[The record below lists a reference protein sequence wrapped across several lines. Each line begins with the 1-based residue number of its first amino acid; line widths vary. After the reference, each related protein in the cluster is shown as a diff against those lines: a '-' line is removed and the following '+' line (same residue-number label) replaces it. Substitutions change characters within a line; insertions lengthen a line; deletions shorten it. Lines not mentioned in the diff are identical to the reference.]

1 MKSIMV
7 NGQMLASVESMKAD
21 PVEYYARKRVG
32 LYNSA
37 SAGTSPELC
46 PGSERTGAP
55 PPGPP

>member
-37 SAGTSPELC
+37 SAGTSMDVLQ
-46 PGSERTGAP
+46 TLQKFTDL
-55 PPGPP
+55 